1 VAFGSV
7 KMYEGIS
14 TGKNLNYG
22 KKGEKKYIA
31 NSLLV
36 YCKKQK
42 ILENIKYAG
51 SGRLVIRDLE
61 TGVELKSIK

>member
-1 VAFGSV
+1 
-7 KMYEGIS
+7 MYVGIS

-42 ILENIKYAG
+42 ILENIKYIG
-51 SGRLVIRDLE
+51 SGRLVITDFE
-61 TGVELKSIK
+61 TGKEIK